1 MTAVVWLTVGVPEMT
16 PFAMLNPAGRVG
28 AISQVATLP
37 PELVATM
44 SVIVMPLV
52 NVWSAIGDKLAT
64 GSLIMMLNETLSVPP
79 ELFAYNVYETA
90 VVWFTV
96 GVPEITPFVID
107 RPAGKVG

>member
-1 MTAVVWLTVGVPEMT
+1 MT
-16 PFAMLNPAGRVG
+16 PFAMLNPAGSVG
-28 AISQVATLP
+28 AISQLATLP

-64 GSLIMMLNETLSVPP
+64 GSLIMILKETLSVPP

-90 VVWFTV
+90 VVWFTD
-96 GVPEITPFVID
+96 GVPEITPICH
-107 RPAGKVG
+107 